1 MGVERFICASFALGL
16 LAYSSLNNFVEMS
29 TFLSTRT
36 ATIFTGVEPS
46 WNTSCNRPISSVGS
60 ITNPSSSFGPRDPSD
75 VGTWI
80 GNNWVPPK
88 QWKIYSAT
96 EMTLYF
102 GRHSIL
108 FIGDSQTRRAFAT
121 MYEILNI
128 NTSASEHLSV
138 STLNDPNML
147 VIQKNGVTESCSRWT
162 NHSVLGPIVTA
173 CRHVLGTNR
182 NMNRYFDYVTM
193 TCYKDLIP
201 LIVKDQE
208 AERIVSREYSLI
220 IIAIGT
226 WEAALPRH
234 QRRCSPEVN
243 EVPPFPLSTYAR
255 LNASLAILPK
265 LASRN
270 TTVVWRTVGFHEA
283 MLNEEVNEACNMQA
297 KSYIDQHQLSS
308 RAMGVASNLTYVDW
322 GKAIKPRSKL
332 MDRIKGDNNFH
343 YGFEGR
349 YQYIQMLINAL
360 VEHDKQNVL

>member
-1 MGVERFICASFALGL
+1 
-16 LAYSSLNNFVEMS
+16 
-29 TFLSTRT
+29 
-36 ATIFTGVEPS
+36 
-46 WNTSCNRPISSVGS
+46 
-60 ITNPSSSFGPRDPSD
+60 
-75 VGTWI
+75 
-80 GNNWVPPK
+80 
-88 QWKIYSAT
+88 
-96 EMTLYF
+96 
-102 GRHSIL
+102 
-108 FIGDSQTRRAFAT
+108 
-121 MYEILNI
+121 
-128 NTSASEHLSV
+128 
-138 STLNDPNML
+138 
-147 VIQKNGVTESCSRWT
+147 
-162 NHSVLGPIVTA
+162 
-173 CRHVLGTNR
+173 
-182 NMNRYFDYVTM
+182 M

-243 EVPPFPLSTYAR
+243 EVQPFPLSTYAR